1 MPYSNSQAYQW
12 VLFDADETLF
22 QFDAPRG
29 LKLMFSRQG
38 VDFSNADYAEY
49 QQTNAPLWVAYQDG
63 KISASE
69 LQLTR
74 FSHWAKRL
82 GRTPFELNSAF
93 MTAMADIC
101 EPLPGAAELLDS
113 LKGRARLGII
123 TNGFTELQQVR
134 LQKTGFAE
142 HFDLLVISE
151 EVGLAKPDP
160 GIFEHA
166 LAKMQ
171 QPERKRVL
179 MVGDNPHSDILGG
192 LQAGLDTCWLNVKGE
207 AAPEG
212 IKPHI
217 EVRSLSELQRQLCS

>member
-1 MPYSNSQAYQW
+1 M
-12 VLFDADETLF
+12 
-22 QFDAPRG
+22 G
-29 LKLMFSRQG
+29 
-38 VDFSNADYAEY
+38 
-49 QQTNAPLWVAYQDG
+49 AYQDG

-151 EVGLAKPDP
+151 EVAWPSR
-160 GIFEHA
+160 I
-166 LAKMQ
+166 
-171 QPERKRVL
+171 RVSSS
-179 MVGDNPHSDILGG
+179 MRWPRCSNPSVSGY
-192 LQAGLDTCWLNVKGE
+192 
-207 AAPEG
+207 
-212 IKPHI
+212 
-217 EVRSLSELQRQLCS
+217 

>member
-38 VDFSNADYAEY
+38 VDFSDADYAEY

-93 MTAMADIC
+93 MTQWPISVSRFPVLPSCLIASRAVPAWGLSPMVLPSCSRCGCKRLALTNTLIC
-101 EPLPGAAELLDS
+101 
-113 LKGRARLGII
+113 
-123 TNGFTELQQVR
+123 
-134 LQKTGFAE
+134 
-142 HFDLLVISE
+142 
-151 EVGLAKPDP
+151 
-160 GIFEHA
+160 
-166 LAKMQ
+166 
-171 QPERKRVL
+171 
-179 MVGDNPHSDILGG
+179 
-192 LQAGLDTCWLNVKGE
+192 
-207 AAPEG
+207 
-212 IKPHI
+212 
-217 EVRSLSELQRQLCS
+217 